1 MGGIKIKNAGALTTI
16 QDEGRMGAQA
26 VGFGTSGVMDKNSF
40 RIANILLGNQDGEAV
55 LEATLLGP
63 EIEFVEANSFVLT
76 GADMGT
82 LLDGEP
88 ISRYKVIVAS
98 KGSVLKM
105 GFVKEGLRGYLAV
118 AGGFRV
124 PEVMGSKST
133 SLKYKVGGLEG
144 RKLAVGDYI
153 EFAKPLESLKHRE
166 RRKLEPP
173 SFKEKNLEIRVVLG
187 PQEDYFTEEGINT
200 FFSSSYKIMP
210 ESDRMGYRLDGEAI
224 AYKEKV
230 DIISDNIVP
239 GAIQVP
245 SGGKPIIL
253 MADRQTTGGYAKIG
267 SVISVDLPLL
277 AQAAPGSTLQFVQVS
292 VEEAQELLIAEKM
305 KYKRL
310 RRRING
316 WR

>member
-1 MGGIKIKNAGALTTI
+1 MKNVGYYNGEVGLIEEMMVPMNDRAMYFGDGVYDATYAANRKIFEADAHI
-16 QDEGRMGAQA
+16 ER
-26 VGFGTSGVMDKNSF
+26 FFNSF
-40 RIANILLGNQDGEAV
+40 KA
-55 LEATLLGP
+55 LEMP
-63 EIEFVEANSFVLT
+63 FQ
-76 GADMGT
+76 
-82 LLDGEP
+82 
-88 ISRYKVIVAS
+88 
-98 KGSVLKM
+98 
-105 GFVKEGLRGYLAV
+105 
-118 AGGFRV
+118 
-124 PEVMGSKST
+124 
-133 SLKYKVGGLEG
+133 
-144 RKLAVGDYI
+144 I

-230 DIISDNIVP
+230 DIISDAIVP